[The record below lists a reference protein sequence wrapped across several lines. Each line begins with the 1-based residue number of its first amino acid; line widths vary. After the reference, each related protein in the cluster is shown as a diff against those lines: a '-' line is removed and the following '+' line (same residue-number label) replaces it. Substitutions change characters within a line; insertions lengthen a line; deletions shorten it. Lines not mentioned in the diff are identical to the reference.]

1 VLEAEL
7 EGHQDWVRDVAWS
20 PVQAHDSYTIASCG
34 LDGRVV
40 IWRTDNLEGKQ
51 WRENVIRQGDE
62 PVYNVS
68 WSPNGAVLAVA
79 SADNK
84 VSLYQERIQDEWV
97 QISDPSTTNISAD

>member
-1 VLEAEL
+1 
-7 EGHQDWVRDVAWS
+7 
-20 PVQAHDSYTIASCG
+20 
-34 LDGRVV
+34 LD
-40 IWRTDNLEGKQ
+40 GKQ

-84 VSLYQERIQDEWV
+84 VMV
-97 QISDPSTTNISAD
+97 GF